1 MKIYMNAWVSI
12 NAYTCM
18 HSENKKDIHFCVSY
32 YILFLSKGK
41 KTRHLTI

>member
-12 NAYTCM
+12 NAYM

-41 KTRHLTI
+41 KQDI